1 MGFGEVLFPAKSRT
15 EMRLLV
21 HIPKQHRKRSYQIAV
36 RQLWKDEE
44 VGRVTW
50 RLQRR
55 RTLKELELAQE
66 AE

>member
-1 MGFGEVLFPAKSRT
+1 
-15 EMRLLV
+15 MRLLV